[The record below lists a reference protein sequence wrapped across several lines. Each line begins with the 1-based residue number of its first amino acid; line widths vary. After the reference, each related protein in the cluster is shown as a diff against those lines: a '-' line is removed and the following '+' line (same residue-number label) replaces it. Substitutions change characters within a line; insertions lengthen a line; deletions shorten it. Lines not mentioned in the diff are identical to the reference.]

1 MREKGE
7 AGQRGYGA
15 SDCDRTVQIPVVK
28 DKFASRILVAY
39 PSRERSLSLWIIF
52 FRDFFPVVDFI
63 PN

>member
-39 PSRERSLSLWIIF
+39 PSRALSLSV
-52 FRDFFPVVDFI
+52 DYFFP
-63 PN
+63 

>member
-39 PSRERSLSLWIIF
+39 PSRARSLSLSV
-52 FRDFFPVVDFI
+52 DYFFP
-63 PN
+63 